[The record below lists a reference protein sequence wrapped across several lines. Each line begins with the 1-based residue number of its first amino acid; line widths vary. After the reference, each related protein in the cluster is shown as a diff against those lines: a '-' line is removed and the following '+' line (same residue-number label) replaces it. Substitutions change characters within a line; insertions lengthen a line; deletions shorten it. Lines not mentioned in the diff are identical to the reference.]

1 MKHVQEESGVQI
13 HGVLGIHF
21 LVDNEWIIDFKQLN
35 IADGYEKV

>member
-21 LVDNEWIIDFKQLN
+21 LVDYEWIVDFKELQLTISN
-35 IADGYEKV
+35 KQ